1 MRQGAGGGPGGRG
14 ALSRDVA
21 VLREYSEITKLTS
34 RKCAHSLAFIAYLL
48 KVEMQGRRSGMRWR
62 QILEEVMLFFWLF
75 VVGLGWVLCTGRP
88 TLLGPAPEQR
98 AKNAM
103 ERKSCPGGVAQ
114 YIRHISE
121 CQAKSARNLCEFFY
135 SILFYS
141 ILSPETILL
150 LL

>member
-75 VVGLGWVLCTGRP
+75 VVGLGWVLCTG
-88 TLLGPAPEQR
+88 TTNPAGACSGAESKKR
-98 AKNAM
+98 D
-103 ERKSCPGGVAQ
+103 G
-114 YIRHISE
+114 
-121 CQAKSARNLCEFFY
+121 
-135 SILFYS
+135 
-141 ILSPETILL
+141 T
-150 LL
+150 